1 MSQHPVPTKETMMKK
16 ELQELT
22 DDTIRE
28 IRKLDIVLPE
38 IYRDVFYTMAQ
49 KRDIVI
55 NADDKEE
62 ALTYALAKIQKLNDE
77 TQKST
82 HELQKQVAYAKDA
95 VEHKD
100 EEALD
105 TIHDDLMTLERKIKR
120 LQHEIYQDSLT
131 GLFNRRW
138 LFEKFLDNDT
148 FTCKGSFAFL
158 DINDFKTIN
167 DEYGHNT
174 GDKVLHV
181 LAKVLNKMENVNVVR
196 FAGDEFAI
204 VTTLHTPQ
212 RLEQM
217 LSTVYK
223 NLKTT
228 ALKTNNQRFFVSFSY
243 GVSAFA
249 SGDDFTTIYNQADA
263 LMYEDKKNHK
273 VRKEKR

>member
-1 MSQHPVPTKETMMKK
+1 MKK

-38 IYRDVFYTMAQ
+38 IYRDVFYTMAK

-55 NADDKEE
+55 NEDDKEE

-82 HELQKQVAYAKDA
+82 HELQKQVAHAKDA
-95 VEHKD
+95 VEKKD

-120 LQHEIYQDSLT
+120 LQYEIYQDSLT

-158 DINDFKTIN
+158 DINDFKSIN
-167 DEYGHNT
+167 DEYGHNV

-181 LAKVLNKMENVNVVR
+181 LAKVLNKMENVNVIR
-196 FAGDEFAI
+196 FAGDEFVV
-204 VTTLHTPQ
+204 VTTLHTPKK
-212 RLEQM
+212 LEQM
-217 LSTVYK
+217 LTTVYT

-228 ALKTNNQRFFVSFSY
+228 ALKTNDQRFFVSFSY
-243 GVSAFA
+243 GVSEFNT
-249 SGDDFTTIYNQADA
+249 GDDFNTIYNQTDA
-263 LMYEDKKNHK
+263 LMYEDKKRHK
-273 VRKEKR
+273 VRREKR